1 MQICCEWVCLSN
13 HPCKREARIDH
24 RNKILPDHEENLG
37 EVKSN
42 LCFGGTDSPE
52 LPNNSFLATL

>member
-1 MQICCEWVCLSN
+1 M
-13 HPCKREARIDH
+13 K
-24 RNKILPDHEENLG
+24 KNLG

-52 LPNNSFLATL
+52 LPNNSFSATL